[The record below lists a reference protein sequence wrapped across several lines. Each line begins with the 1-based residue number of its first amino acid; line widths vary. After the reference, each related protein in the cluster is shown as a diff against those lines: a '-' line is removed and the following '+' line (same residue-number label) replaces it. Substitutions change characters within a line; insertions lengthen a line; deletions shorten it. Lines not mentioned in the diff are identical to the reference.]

1 MNFELPPGNGL
12 LIIAEFQNYLDINIF
27 LNFYSLIFLKG
38 FALGNC
44 SCPGLFDFT
53 FSHTNHNLTTWQQ
66 LSPSSNNLL
75 FSVVS
80 PPLSAVVMENT
91 NAALTSPD
99 IGVIFSLR
107 CRNLFRK
114 FVTKHVT
121 YEVNNFNRAVEI

>member
-53 FSHTNHNLTTWQQ
+53 NFTNHNLTTWQR

-107 CRNLFRK
+107 CRNLFQK
-114 FVTKHVT
+114 FVSYRTCYK
-121 YEVNNFNRAVEI
+121 